1 MAPSRNLQLI
11 ATAVLATVFVAQL
24 AEAHKQRSCGGKL
37 IQRLALIC
45 TPDGFE
51 EPCINAGRRH
61 VKRSVFRPYLVD
73 GFKPSKFRC

>member
-1 MAPSRNLQLI
+1 MQLV

-24 AEAHKQRSCGGKL
+24 ASAHKQRSCGGKL
-37 IQRLALIC
+37 VQRLALIC

-51 EPCINAGRRH
+51 EPCITAGRRH

-73 GFKPSKFRC
+73 GFKPSKFCSLEFICV